1 MMQYSRTYRAHG
13 DFSHTDKQT
22 CFLQN
27 KGSDTVAAKTTKNI
41 EGARIMQYKTEQVVL
56 KEKFIGHDAK
66 NLVALDNMLNKY
78 AASGW
83 TLCTMT
89 TTVAGGTG
97 LGGGDRTVF
106 TLIFQKI

>member
-1 MMQYSRTYRAHG
+1 
-13 DFSHTDKQT
+13 
-22 CFLQN
+22 
-27 KGSDTVAAKTTKNI
+27 
-41 EGARIMQYKTEQVVL
+41 MQYKTEQVVL

-66 NLVALDNMLNKY
+66 NLVLLDNTLNKY
-78 AASGW
+78 AANGW

-106 TLIFQKI
+106 TLIFQKP